1 MYYFVLNTQNSF
13 QKAVRNELYG
23 RRSPYGLIRTTD
35 RNFHGATY
43 FGVMDAEPKSVAV
56 LIDLVRAV
64 RLDTDITSLK
74 VGEDRK
80 FGAEFPQLQTRH
92 FFDQALWQHI

>member
-1 MYYFVLNTQNSF
+1 
-13 QKAVRNELYG
+13 
-23 RRSPYGLIRTTD
+23 
-35 RNFHGATY
+35 
-43 FGVMDAEPKSVAV
+43 MDAEPKSVAV